1 MADTIR
7 VSSVDGAGNWWRSL
21 TWAAEALKNG
31 GLQVEMTRYGIGASE
46 PLLRVAARESDL
58 ACTLSVAAAQAAKG
72 LGLHK
77 NGEAT
82 SIRGLAHLIR
92 PNQHYFN
99 MIRTDVGIRS
109 LAEIAAKKP
118 KLDMSIGE
126 KEYVSGQIPEAYMR
140 HYGVELFRDIEAWGG
155 SFQTSHPNT
164 IPLIAQGKSNSLMRE
179 DTAAGPAGV
188 AAQLFPFVL
197 LPLDEDIADLI
208 EREYC
213 APKVTIPAGTI
224 HGQKEPC
231 LTVTNP
237 GFELIV
243 NKDLPDD
250 VVYRMAKALDQSSV
264 EAFAAQDV
272 FYSVRHAPKSTATL
286 HPGAARYYREQGVLK

>member
-1 MADTIR
+1 MHRWGLILPVCLLASCSTPRPPI
-7 VSSVDGAGNWWRSL
+7 GAFGDH
-21 TWAAEALKNG
+21 APHAHHPHVAERRPRDAVQRHG
-31 GLQVEMTRYGIGASE
+31 EREIAIGIGPRPRAPVAE
-46 PLLRVAARESDL
+46 VTERVR
-58 ACTLSVAAAQAAKG
+58 Q
-72 LGLHK
+72 
-77 NGEAT
+77 
-82 SIRGLAHLIR
+82 
-92 PNQHYFN
+92 
-99 MIRTDVGIRS
+99 
-109 LAEIAAKKP
+109 
-118 KLDMSIGE
+118 
-126 KEYVSGQIPEAYMR
+126 
-140 HYGVELFRDIEAWGG
+140 
-155 SFQTSHPNT
+155 
-164 IPLIAQGKSNSLMRE
+164 

-208 EREYC
+208 ERDYC

-250 VVYRMAKALDQSSV
+250 VAYLMAKALDQSSV

-272 FYSVRHAPKSTATL
+272 FYSVRHAPKSTAPL